1 MKYKVERLKSCPFL
15 KLEGL
20 GVLGYNIFADMYG
33 CDANLLDSIK
43 YLRRLLKGA
52 ADTGNMHIVK
62 VFFHR
67 YYPQGITG
75 LVIVKESHIALH
87 TWPEYAFASVDIFLC
102 GNNSDPYKT
111 LKHIENGLKP
121 SKIII
126 KSVERGVIH
135 EGIKEVMGNRRDL
148 SRI

>member
-1 MKYKVERLKSCPFL
+1 MKYNVERLKSCPFL

-33 CDANLLDSIK
+33 CDTKLLDDIK
-43 YLRRLLKGA
+43 YLNRLLREA
-52 ADTGNMHIVK
+52 ANAGNMHIVK
-62 VFFHR
+62 VFFHK
-67 YYPQGITG
+67 YSPQGITG

-102 GNNSDPYKT
+102 GNNSNPYKT

-121 SKIII
+121 SKVIT
-126 KSVERGVIH
+126 KSIERGVIH
-135 EGIKEVMGNRRDL
+135 EELTEEVMGNRRDL
-148 SRI
+148 

>member
-33 CDANLLDSIK
+33 CDTNLLDDIK
-43 YLRRLLKGA
+43 YLRRLLKEA
-52 ADTGNMHIVK
+52 ADAGNMHIVK
-62 VFFHR
+62 VFFHK
-67 YYPQGITG
+67 YSPQGITG

-102 GNNSDPYKT
+102 GNNSNPYNT

-121 SKIII
+121 SKVIT
-126 KSVERGVIH
+126 KSIERGVIH
-135 EGIKEVMGNRRDL
+135 EELTEVMGNRRDL
-148 SRI
+148 